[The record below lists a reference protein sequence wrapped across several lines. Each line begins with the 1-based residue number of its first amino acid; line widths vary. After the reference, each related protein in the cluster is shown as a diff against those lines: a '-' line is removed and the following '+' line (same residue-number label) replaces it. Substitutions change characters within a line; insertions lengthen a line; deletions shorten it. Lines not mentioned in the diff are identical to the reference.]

1 MAPKS
6 KAPAKSVPA
15 APLKSV
21 PAAPAVPSLK
31 KVPLRVRAEGAKEVV
46 LTGDFTQWAK
56 DKIRLTPSAGGE
68 WITSLELAPGEYQYR
83 LIVDGEWRDHAEAA
97 QRVPNSFG
105 TQNCVL
111 IVA

>member
-1 MAPKS
+1 MALKPKS
-6 KAPAKSVPA
+6 SVKAVAPAKAATPA
-15 APLKSV
+15 PVS
-21 PAAPAVPSLK
+21 PLK

-56 DKIRLTPSAGGE
+56 DKVRLTPSAGGE
-68 WITSLELAPGEYQYR
+68 WTTQLELAPGEYQYR

-97 QRVPNSFG
+97 QRVPNTFG

-111 IVA
+111 VVA